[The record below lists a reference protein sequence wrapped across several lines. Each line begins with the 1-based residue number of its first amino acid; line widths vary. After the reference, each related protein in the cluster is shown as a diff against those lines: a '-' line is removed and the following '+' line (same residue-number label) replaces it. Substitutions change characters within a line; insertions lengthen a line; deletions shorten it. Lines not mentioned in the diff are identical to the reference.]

1 MLLAL
6 GLVLISYYCQMLSTI
21 GPKSKSLLSVRTQ
34 HHSRW
39 KNPSELFEASLAAV
53 TGAPAHDSGQCSL
66 KREEREWSWFIL
78 SFRDPERWRIHHFQ
92 HIAPKVKWV
101 STRGWGKEEV
111 WGISRGAF
119 GDQSWKRHISFL
131 PTFHWM
137 ELSHSWLFR
146 WAGNMSLDG
155 QLFISYLNLN
165 LNLLWNRTA
174 TLP

>member
-66 KREEREWSWFIL
+66 KREEREWS
-78 SFRDPERWRIHHFQ
+78 
-92 HIAPKVKWV
+92 
-101 STRGWGKEEV
+101 
-111 WGISRGAF
+111 
-119 GDQSWKRHISFL
+119 
-131 PTFHWM
+131 
-137 ELSHSWLFR
+137 
-146 WAGNMSLDG
+146 
-155 QLFISYLNLN
+155 
-165 LNLLWNRTA
+165 
-174 TLP
+174 